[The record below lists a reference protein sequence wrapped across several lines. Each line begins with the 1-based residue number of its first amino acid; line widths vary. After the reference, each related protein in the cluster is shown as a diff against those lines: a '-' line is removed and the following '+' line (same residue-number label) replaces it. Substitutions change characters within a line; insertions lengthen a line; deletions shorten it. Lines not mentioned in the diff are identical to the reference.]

1 MSSALLSNSNASN
14 VMSLGQTTLAGR
26 HDTVR
31 ATLGDGVAEVRL
43 NRPAKLNALNI
54 EMFDDLLEVGLMIRR
69 DPTVR
74 AVVLTGEGRAFC
86 AGLDYAAL
94 AELENDVNPYE
105 DDYSPGDELLE
116 PDDQLVELSRSQR
129 AACVWGTVPAPVIAA
144 LNGPAFGGGLQLAL
158 PADIRIVAPETI
170 LSVAEVRWGLTP
182 DMAGTQLL
190 PRLVGMDVAMEL
202 TLTGQVI
209 TGEEALRIGL
219 ATRVDDEPRDAAM
232 MLARE
237 IAKRNPDAVRTAKS
251 LLDSAWHV
259 SMGDGLAAERHAAE
273 LIARSPNQ
281 REAMRARLQ
290 RRIPNFVDSPED

>member
-1 MSSALLSNSNASN
+1 MSSALLSTSNASN

-31 ATLGDGVAEVRL
+31 AILGGGVAEVRL
-43 NRPAKLNALNI
+43 NRPAKLNALNL
-54 EMFDDLLEVGLMIRR
+54 EMFDDLLEVGLMLRG

-86 AGLDYAAL
+86 SGLDYAVL
-94 AELENDVNPYE
+94 AELENDANEQGYT
-105 DDYSPGDELLE
+105 PGDELLA
-116 PDDQLVELSRSQR
+116 PDDQLLELSRSQR

-219 ATRVDDEPRDAAM
+219 ATRVDDDPRDAAM

-259 SMGDGLAAERHAAE
+259 SMGDGLAAERQAAE

-281 REAMRARLQ
+281 REAMRARLA
-290 RRIPNFVDSPED
+290 RRTPNFADSPQV